1 MPNEPELGLPVG
13 LLPLDQSSDFENS
26 DPDCEVPEI
35 VQEHLS
41 APEPQPCL
49 AEGPTEPEWCPAETL
64 TLPVHARYGLSACL
78 VLAVWNRAFSLMENI
93 IVFGATCLILQSQY
107 LWR

>member
-1 MPNEPELGLPVG
+1 MPTEPELGLPVVF
-13 LLPLDQSSDFENS
+13 LPLDQSSDFENS
-26 DPDCEVPEI
+26 NPDCEVPE
-35 VQEHLS
+35 VLQEHLS
-41 APEPQPCL
+41 APEPQPSL
-49 AEGPTEPEWCPAETL
+49 AEGPTEPEWCPVETL
-64 TLPVHARYGLSACL
+64 TLQVHAHCCLSVCL